1 MIWTSAV
8 TLTNARVVT
17 GEGTAESVRFASRV
31 LAIGDP
37 PRRGDAVVDVRG
49 SFVLPGLVNAH
60 DHLEL
65 NHYGRMKFRDRYG
78 NASEWIGDMR
88 PRLADDAAIRKA
100 GSHPLSDRLF
110 VGALKNVLSGVTTV
124 AHHNP
129 FYSEL
134 RRDMPLRVLR
144 KYGWAHSFLLQDR
157 AAGARGERGGDV
169 QRRFRSTPASAPF
182 FVHVAEGVDAAASGE
197 LERLESLGCLAP
209 NTVLVH
215 GVGID
220 AGGWRRVASARAGAV
235 WCPASNMFLFG
246 RTIDPSRTETNVAI
260 GTDSRLTGSRDLL
273 EELCVAYET
282 SSVPPAHLLAMV
294 TVMACF
300 PQAAWLPRRGDRRH
314 GPEPGDQARRAR
326 GGDQGGASREVGAA
340 HRRERGEVHVG
351 HEHRGAEPDVAEQ
364 EAAEGRVPQ
373 RGPDRAQAG
382 RNGRLGVAAPGDRR
396 HARAERRPGSSPT
409 CSPTRERA
417 GRRRRGRRPRPAG
430 CRRQCA
436 PPSRPGY
443 APCARGSPGRS

>member
-182 FVHVAEGVDAAASGE
+182 FVHIAEGVDAAASGE
-197 LERLESLGCLAP
+197 VERLESLGCLAP

-260 GTDSRLTGSRDLL
+260 GTDTAILPFSHL
-273 EELCVAYET
+273 ED
-282 SSVPPAHLLAMV
+282 
-294 TVMACF
+294 
-300 PQAAWLPRRGDRRH
+300 AAI
-314 GPEPGDQARRAR
+314 
-326 GGDQGGASREVGAA
+326 GASCRIGPYARLRPGAA
-340 HRRERGEVHVG
+340 LDDEVHVG
-351 HEHRGAEPDVAEQ
+351 NFVEIKAT
-364 EAAEGRVPQ
+364 
-373 RGPDRAQAG
+373 
-382 RNGRLGVAAPGDRR
+382 RLGAGVKASHLSYLGDSDIGAGTNIGAGTITCNYDGFNKFRTIIGERAFIGSNTALVAPVTVGDDAYVATGSVVTSDVPADALAI
-396 HARAERRPGSSPT
+396 ARARQVDKPGRAREL
-409 CSPTRERA
+409 RERLK
-417 GRRRRGRRPRPAG
+417 GNKG
-430 CRRQCA
+430 
-436 PPSRPGY
+436 
-443 APCARGSPGRS
+443 

>member
-1 MIWTSAV
+1 VIWTSAV

-246 RTIDPSRTETNVAI
+246 RTIDPSRTKANVAI

-294 TVMACF
+294 TVDAAATIRQ
-300 PQAAWLPRRGDRRH
+300 PQLGRVA
-314 GPEPGDQARRAR
+314 
-326 GGDQGGASREVGAA
+326 VGAPA
-340 HRRERGEVHVG
+340 DLLVI
-351 HEHRGAEPDVAEQ
+351 P
-364 EAAEGRVPQ
+364 
-373 RGPDRAQAG
+373 
-382 RNGRLGVAAPGDRR
+382 GVAAEPGQALVATARR
-396 HARAERRPGSSPT
+396 DVELVTIGGRPILAHPGL
-409 CSPTRERA
+409 A
-417 GRRRRGRRPRPAG
+417 GIFNGRRTR
-430 CRRQCA
+430 
-436 PPSRPGY
+436 SRPIHVDG
-443 APCARGSPGRS
+443 APKVADAALARRIDDCSIVEPGVAAR